1 VLRPDLPFLIAAN
14 QPFDLVNEGS
24 IEKGREDAALH
35 VPLASIAVPLASI
48 AVPLA
53 SIAVPLASI
62 AVPLASIAVPLA
74 SIAVPLASIA
84 VPQRPVNI
92 YLTLVVYST
101 SHKVYV
107 ILPAHHRHAFFLNT
121 STRHISTMPRSILAP
136 ISSNARP
143 DLSFP
148 MS

>member
-35 VPLASIAVPLASI
+35 
-48 AVPLA
+48 
-53 SIAVPLASI
+53 
-62 AVPLASIAVPLA
+62 VPLASIAVPLA

>member
-35 VPLASIAVPLASI
+35 VPLASI